1 MDNKGLKVLDT
12 SNTEHYL
19 WGDNCHGWHL
29 VKSESLSVIK
39 ETMPPGTKEKLHY
52 HERAQQFFYILSGI
66 ATFET
71 DGSGFTVAR
80 GKGITISPGT
90 RHRIINAADT
100 DLEFLVVSEPKSHGD
115 RINVE

>member
-1 MDNKGLKVLDT
+1 MNNSLLKVVDS

-19 WGDNCHGWHL
+19 WGDNCHGWHF

-52 HERAQQFFYILSGI
+52 HEKALQFFYIISGI

-71 DGSGFTVAR
+71 DEQSYTVVQ
-80 GKGITISPGT
+80 GKGITIRPGT
-90 RHRIINAADT
+90 RHRIINIEDT
-100 DLEFLVVSEPKSHGD
+100 DLEFIVVSVPEAHGD
-115 RINVE
+115 RINIE